1 MEYFSGVVVIKMS
14 SERALMIDLRP
25 FDSYEWNIVRNLR
38 FLTNY

>member
-1 MEYFSGVVVIKMS
+1 MGGTNIEMS

-25 FDSYEWNIVRNLR
+25 FDSCGWNIVRNLR